1 MKDARPRPVTSDIP
15 EAIGVASGVKGF
27 ILWLGGSLAGI
38 TALLY
43 ACGYLVTR
51 AHLHMLGLYGFVE
64 FENEHFLQEGAKF
77 FLSVAY
83 DLAGT
88 AVLFFTLIGLVLVP
102 VAAFSLLGRRRL
114 KPLLQ
119 RVTDWRGRNSQVS
132 RNLRGLSYVVLLA
145 TLIWLTGIS
154 LNPFYAP
161 LCVADLLYSSGGSNE
176 CGANAELRQL
186 SSVLKSALLAGDSE
200 RLALHFGERLSQ
212 VLYFVLMTCMAWP
225 TVARWRSRSWLI
237 APFLVSM
244 GLFLLLLPMD
254 YGVLQRPT
262 VYPVI
267 RLHAA
272 ATTGNGT
279 DTMYLLDKTD
289 SEFIVWDSIAR
300 KVVWLPAGGLEK
312 AEIVRIGN
320 LFHTAAGATPPPGGK
335 R

>member
-1 MKDARPRPVTSDIP
+1 MTDARPRPVTPDLP
-15 EAIGVASGVKGF
+15 EAIGIATGVKGF

-64 FENEHFLQEGAKF
+64 FDNEHFLQEGAKF
-77 FLSVAY
+77 LLSVAY
-83 DLAGT
+83 DLANT
-88 AVLFFTLIGLVLVP
+88 AVAIFILIGLVLAP
-102 VAAFSLLGRRRL
+102 VAAFWLLGRRRL

-119 RVTDWRGRNSQVS
+119 RVADWRRRNPQVL
-132 RNLRGLSYVVLLA
+132 RHLRGLSYVVLLA
-145 TLIWLTGIS
+145 ALIWLTFIS
-154 LNPFYAP
+154 LHPFYAP
-161 LCVADLLYSSGGSNE
+161 LCVADLLYGSGGVDD
-176 CGANAELRQL
+176 CGANPELGQL
-186 SSVLKSALLAGDSE
+186 SSVLESALLAGDSE
-200 RLALHFGERLSQ
+200 LALHFGKRLTQ
-212 VLYFVLMTCMAWP
+212 VVYFVLITCMAWP
-225 TVARWRSRSWLI
+225 TVARWRWRSWLI
-237 APFLVSM
+237 APFLVST

-267 RLHAA
+267 RLHGA

-279 DTMYLLDKTD
+279 DTLYLLDKTD
-289 SEFIVWDSIAR
+289 SEFIVWDSVAR

-312 AEIVRIGN
+312 AEIVQIGN

-335 R
+335 